1 MAKDD
6 KYIKVVS
13 KRPFGSSYVGETSN
27 NKAGANVVDKEVVK
41 GLKKVKADTSKEK
54 IKNRVLS
61 IVPFGTTVSVAG
73 GLARDYQE
81 GDLTKQNW
89 LTKTLIHSNPSLN
102 TDEFANDEL
111 NQFKGDLVTDIRNS
125 NAQNEK
131 FSEAFVDSKDLMN
144 KDPSLNNFNLDYV
157 DYSSPKLNGSHAKV
171 GGKGD
176 FMDYLY
182 SKGVNNV
189 TAKVDD
195 LTKIDEAKAK
205 EFENISNSMG
215 SKGQERLAWWKATAP
230 EERRFIDDQKRFTVN
245 EDLSLDSPLN
255 KRALGEGNVVPDLN
269 DIDRKYLPKDFQNG
283 ADIHKDIGDE
293 NLTKAQDPKNVD
305 ENGKPKDDA
314 KFNTASDKYNNI
326 HSEQF
331 GDGTKN
337 TLGLGA
343 GASATGIGIFLNQYW
358 LAIVGVIILA
368 GVVIYFLVTDKN
380 KKKSKKKTYT
390 KRKSKA
396 KSKKSSKNGSNP
408 ASPINIFL
416 GGVNKEA
423 QSLEVPKS
431 TPKLKEL
438 KEVARNG

>member
-131 FSEAFVDSKDLMN
+131 FGEAFGGVKLDSNTENDKFYDLIN
-144 KDPSLNNFNLDYV
+144 
-157 DYSSPKLNGSHAKV
+157 
-171 GGKGD
+171 
-176 FMDYLY
+176 
-182 SKGVNNV
+182 SKGVEKTN
-189 TAKVDD
+189 AKIGD
-195 LTKIDEAKAK
+195 LKAIDEAKAK

-380 KKKSKKKTYT
+380 KKKSKKKTYA

-408 ASPINIFL
+408 TSPINIFL

>member
-111 NQFKGDLVTDIRNS
+111 NQFKGALVTDIRNS

-131 FSEAFVDSKDLMN
+131 FSEAFGGVKLDSNAENDKFYDL
-144 KDPSLNNFNLDYV
+144 LQ
-157 DYSSPKLNGSHAKV
+157 
-171 GGKGD
+171 
-176 FMDYLY
+176 
-182 SKGVNNV
+182 SKGIEKTN
-189 TAKVDD
+189 AQIGD
-195 LTKIDEAKAK
+195 LKAIDEAKAK

-396 KSKKSSKNGSNP
+396 KSKKSSQIGSNP
-408 ASPINIFL
+408 TSPINIFL

-431 TPKLKEL
+431 APKLNEL